1 MIPTLSRSVTFTVSG
16 EPVGKGRPRFVR
28 KTGRSY
34 TPEKTVNYETLVRL
48 SYQQQVDSE
57 PFERDKP
64 LSLKLEI
71 YQQIPNS
78 VSKKKRE
85 AMIGKKILPTKKP
98 DCSNILK
105 AIEDGLN
112 QVAFHDDSQIVKIYA
127 VKYFSEYPEVKVTI
141 SEI

>member
-1 MIPTLSRSVTFTVSG
+1 MSKSISFTVPG
-16 EPVGKGRPRFVR
+16 QAVGKQRPRFSR
-28 KTGRSY
+28 KSGRTY

-48 SYQQQVDSE
+48 SYQQQVDAE

-85 AMIGKKILPTKKP
+85 AMIGKKMLPTKRP
-98 DCSNILK
+98 DIDNVIKSVLDAVNEI
-105 AIEDGLN
+105 
-112 QVAFHDDSQIVKIYA
+112 AFHDDSQIVKIYA
-127 VKYFSEYPEVKVTI
+127 VKYFGEYPEVKVTI

>member
-1 MIPTLSRSVTFTVSG
+1 MIIELSRSVTFTVPG
-16 EPVGKGRPRFVR
+16 EPIGKGRPRFVR

-48 SYQQQVDSE
+48 SYQQQVDAE

-71 YQQIPNS
+71 HQQIPNS

-85 AMIGKKILPTKKP
+85 AMIGKKILPTKRP
-98 DCSNILK
+98 DIDNVIKSVLDAVN
-105 AIEDGLN
+105 GT
-112 QVAFHDDSQIVKIYA
+112 AFHDDSQIVKIYA

>member
-1 MIPTLSRSVTFTVSG
+1 MSKSISFTVPG
-16 EPVGKGRPRFVR
+16 QAVGKQRPRFSR
-28 KTGRSY
+28 RSGRTY

-48 SYQQQVDSE
+48 SYQQQVDAE

-64 LSLKLEI
+64 LALKLEI

-85 AMIGKKILPTKKP
+85 MMIGKKILPTKKP
-98 DCSNILK
+98 DTDNVIK
-105 AIEDGLN
+105 AVLDAVNGI
-112 QVAFHDDSQIVKIYA
+112 AFHDDSQIVKIYA

>member
-1 MIPTLSRSVTFTVSG
+1 MSKSISFTVPGS
-16 EPVGKGRPRFVR
+16 PVGKQRPRFSR
-28 KTGRSY
+28 KSGRTY

-48 SYQQQVDSE
+48 SYQQQVDAE

-85 AMIGKKILPTKKP
+85 MMIGKKMLPTKRP
-98 DCSNILK
+98 DIDNVVKCICD
-105 AIEDGLN
+105 ALN
-112 QVAFHDDSQIVKIYA
+112 MVCFHDDAQIIKLHVE
-127 VKYFSEYPEVKVTI
+127 KYFSEFPEVRVTI
-141 SEI
+141 TEI

>member
-1 MIPTLSRSVTFTVSG
+1 MSRSVTFTVPGS
-16 EPVGKGRPRFVR
+16 PVGKQRPRFSR
-28 KTGRSY
+28 RSGRTY

-48 SYQQQVDSE
+48 SYQQQVDAE

-85 AMIGKKILPTKKP
+85 MMNGKKILPTKRP
-98 DCSNILK
+98 DIDNVIKSVLDAVN
-105 AIEDGLN
+105 GT
-112 QVAFHDDSQIVKIYA
+112 AFHDDSQIVKIYA

-141 SEI
+141 SEV

>member
-1 MIPTLSRSVTFTVSG
+1 MSRSVTFTVPG

-48 SYQQQVDSE
+48 SYQQQVDAE

-64 LSLKLEI
+64 LALKLEI

-85 AMIGKKILPTKKP
+85 MMIGKKILPTKKP